1 MRTRSQNEKILEWMR
16 TKGAITQNDAK
27 AAFGCTRLAA
37 RICDIKKKG
46 YWIED
51 EYRRY
56 TDDDG
61 RPVMY
66 KAYWL
71 AEEDA
76 EDG

>member
-46 YWIED
+46 YRIEG

-56 TDDDG
+56 KDEDG
-61 RPVMY
+61 SPVVY
-66 KAYWL
+66 KAYWM